1 MESINL
7 IESLISTT
15 WQLEANQIQTP
26 FHTYLRGLN
35 RIVTE
40 MLSPDLEVSSIT
52 SSSAEGNGT
61 GGGGGGGNPTLSF
74 PASDQLTE
82 RNVR

>member
-1 MESINL
+1 MNHRSAI
-7 IESLISTT
+7 IGDAKSTRSKF
-15 WQLEANQIQTP
+15 L
-26 FHTYLRGLN
+26 HTYLRGLN

-61 GGGGGGGNPTLSF
+61 GMGGGGG
-74 PASDQLTE
+74 
-82 RNVR
+82 VRVDRDLLGVTDRDPYPLLDP